1 MLTTVVAGPAA
12 VNETPV
18 SFHIF
23 GKDLT
28 VALTRGVKMIQVH
41 PTLGSTVMSFLT
53 LLVEQ
58 TTRSHTADDET
69 HAAEDGSNNTKD
81 DCYDKPS
88 FFKFVKNRPVER
100 ETEQLCQHVLTIMV
114 SA

>member
-1 MLTTVVAGPAA
+1 MLTTVVTGPTA

-23 GKDLT
+23 GKEPT

-41 PTLGSTVMSFLT
+41 PTLGSPVTSFLT

-69 HAAEDGSNNTKD
+69 HAAEDGSNSTED
-81 DCYDKPS
+81 DCYDKPR
-88 FFKFVKNRPVER
+88 FFKFVKSRPVER
-100 ETEQLCQHVLTIMV
+100 ETEQLYQHMF
-114 SA
+114 